1 MKKDFSY
8 CAQVHQIDLC
18 SSCKRNFKLLKEKK
32 LNDIVE
38 MTVFT
43 PKLIPKPSCYGYMKR

>member
-43 PKLIPKPSCYGYMKR
+43 PKLIPKPSCSGYMKR